1 MQNIKQLKAELKR
14 WGRYQS
20 QQEFGRGY
28 SSKSNVEQM
37 RLCLLAGGAFGG
49 VVVESEIPQH
59 LSWIDNRI
67 NQLSKDCIKAIRF
80 KYVLK
85 LSKSVARSYGFE
97 TVRSYEFWLLKAEN
111 ALFQA

>member
-1 MQNIKQLKAELKR
+1 MQNIKRLRAELKL

-20 QQEFGRGY
+20 KQETGKGY
-28 SSKSNVEQM
+28 SNKSNVEQM

-49 VVVESEIPQH
+49 SVIESEIPEH
-59 LSWIDNRI
+59 LVWIDKGI
-67 NQLSKDCIKAIRF
+67 NKLSENCIKAIRF

-97 TVRSYEFWLLKAEN
+97 TVRSYEF
-111 ALFQA
+111 